1 MGLILFNFFVSDLD
15 ERMDFTVSKFTDDT
29 KEEQLAHQKAVL
41 PLSKTGTGWRAGWRG
56 TL

>member
-15 ERMDFTVSKFTDDT
+15 ERMDFTLSKFTDDT

-41 PLSKTGTGWRAGWRG
+41 PLSKTGTGWRAGWKG
-56 TL
+56 IL